1 MRLSVVLWGDYMY
14 YKFSKMAKAIIILNV
29 VLSIV
34 IGTMHVYNVHR
45 LNESNEI
52 IHAYMEENNVIKST
66 AIRLLEKDGA
76 DLFYDREFTTYFGVL
91 VSFLSLFLL
100 YKYSKENGFFF
111 GFFAAFFGVF
121 TSLIGGMLL
130 FYIMLSG
137 RSETTKY
144 KKVTSI
150 KNEWEKFIHN
160 KSNDL

>member
-1 MRLSVVLWGDYMY
+1 MY
-14 YKFSKMAKAIIILNV
+14 YKFSKLAKAIIILNV

-52 IHAYMEENNVIKST
+52 IQTFMEENKVIKNT
-66 AIRLLEKDGA
+66 AIRMLEKDGVE
-76 DLFYDREFTTYFGVL
+76 LFYDKEFTTYFGVL

-100 YKYSKENGFFF
+100 YKYGKDNGFMF

-130 FYIMLSG
+130 FYVMFSG
-137 RSETTKY
+137 KSETNQY
-144 KKVTSI
+144 RQVTSI

-160 KSNDL
+160 KSNDN